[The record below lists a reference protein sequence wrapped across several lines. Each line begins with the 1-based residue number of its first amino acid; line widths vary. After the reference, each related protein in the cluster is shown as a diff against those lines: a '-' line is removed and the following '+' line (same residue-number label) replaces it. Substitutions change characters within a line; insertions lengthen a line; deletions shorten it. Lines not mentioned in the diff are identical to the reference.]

1 MLRLLL
7 VRHAEAMSH
16 APGGDR
22 ERPLTKH
29 GLAEAAKLG
38 RYCQANGLVPL
49 LALVS
54 PARRAR
60 ETFAAMLEAFS
71 STLPEAV
78 TDELYHAD
86 VEGLRDLLGRI
97 PSAAETLLMIGHN
110 PALAEFARSLVDP
123 RQSDPRRLHH
133 FPAPCLA
140 VIDFRA
146 TAWSDASNGGGRLE
160 RFVHFAGMLAD
171 DRPSS

>member
-16 APGGDR
+16 VRGGDR
-22 ERPLTKH
+22 ERPLTER

-60 ETFAAMLEAFS
+60 ETFAAMLEAFTQKLS
-71 STLPEAV
+71 ETIV
-78 TDELYHAD
+78 DELYHAD
-86 VEGLRDLLGRI
+86 AEGLHDLLGQI
-97 PSAAETLLMIGHN
+97 PPAVEPLLMIGHN

-123 RQSDPRRLHH
+123 RQSDPNRLHD

-140 VIDFRA
+140 VIDFLA
-146 TAWSDASNGGGRLE
+146 DGWSDVGNGGGRLE

-171 DRPSS
+171 DQPSS